1 MTDWRQARYLVLDTE
16 TTGLDPAVD
25 RIVELAAS
33 LVDIP
38 AGTITPVFDER
49 VNPGRP
55 IPPEASAIHHL
66 RDRDV
71 AHAAPW
77 EEVWARFR
85 ATVPAHDALLAHNA
99 PFDHAFCAPE
109 SPAWLD
115 SLRAARHLWP
125 EAPRHTNQ
133 VLRYWLDLEV
143 DAPHPHRAAD
153 DTQVTGAIWQ
163 RLVATLAV
171 RPDAPAP
178 SLEALA
184 AWIAAPLDLT
194 TVPFGKYKG
203 QPFTVLPPDYI
214 RWGLANIEDPD
225 VVNQLRKVQ
234 ESRRPAAARR
244 LL

>member
-33 LVDIP
+33 LVDVA
-38 AGTITPVFDER
+38 AGTVTPVFDER

-77 EEVWARFR
+77 EEVWARFQ

-99 PFDHAFCAPE
+99 PFDHAFCAPDT
-109 SPAWLD
+109 PAWLD

-143 DAPHPHRAAD
+143 DAARRPRPHRRGAGRVDCGAVGPD
-153 DTQVTGAIWQ
+153 HGALRQVQGPAIH
-163 RLVATLAV
+163 
-171 RPDAPAP
+171 
-178 SLEALA
+178 
-184 AWIAAPLDLT
+184 
-194 TVPFGKYKG
+194 
-203 QPFTVLPPDYI
+203 
-214 RWGLANIEDPD
+214 
-225 VVNQLRKVQ
+225 
-234 ESRRPAAARR
+234 RPAARLHPLGAREHRGPRCRESNAEGAGEPSPVGRPSPALIRWDMPGGAIRVPRAPARR
-244 LL
+244 VVRV